1 MRFPT
6 FLLLAAGLLLTACK
20 PSAPAAGSAGGAGVD
35 AAPAAT
41 TPAEAKPVDTPS
53 VAAAQAKPAIDAA
66 FAKDMPYATLRK
78 QLLDAGWLPLRDP
91 ACWENAG
98 GGSSV
103 CGDLPEVESC
113 SGDGYCNM
121 AFANA
126 ADGARIDVT
135 TYGPYD
141 RWNKPGEEASVAVQ
155 SWKVSTVAT
164 ATAAAACPSGDFE
177 AFLQDFAADE
187 KIERAFTS
195 PLVKVAEL
203 GGGEDGDD
211 TVLVYEAGAKYDG
224 FNLVYADRAFH
235 FVDSEGTK
243 DRAALPL
250 KIESEGD
257 DVRNVR
263 YQYGMSEGNS
273 YRFERKDGCWYLTQ
287 DPEPPSP

>member
-1 MRFPT
+1 MRYPVIT
-6 FLLLAAGLLLTACK
+6 LLIAGLLTACE
-20 PSAPAAGSAGGAGVD
+20 PSAPVAATAGAASAEPAPAT
-35 AAPAAT
+35 AAPVAAETAPVAAT
-41 TPAEAKPVDTPS
+41 
-53 VAAAQAKPAIDAA
+53 PAIDAA
-66 FAKDMPYATLRK
+66 FAKDMPYATLRR

-98 GGSSV
+98 GDASV
-103 CGDLPEVESC
+103 CGELPEVESC

-126 ADGARIDVT
+126 AEGKRIDVS
-135 TYGPYD
+135 TYGPYE
-141 RWNKPGEEASVAVQ
+141 RWNKSGEEAAVAVR
-155 SWKVSTVAT
+155 SWKISPLEAVAV
-164 ATAAAACPSGDFE
+164 ASAPACPSGDFE

-211 TVLVYEAGAKYDG
+211 TVLVYEPGAKYDG
-224 FNLVYADRAFH
+224 FNVTYADKSFH
-235 FVDSEGTK
+235 YVDSEGVK
-243 DRAALPL
+243 DASALTL
-250 KIESEGD
+250 KIESQGEN
-257 DVRNVR
+257 VRNVR
-263 YQYGMSEGNS
+263 YLYGMSEGNS

>member
-1 MRFPT
+1 MRYRNT
-6 FLLLAAGLLLTACK
+6 FLLMAGLLLAACK
-20 PSAPAAGSAGGAGVD
+20 PTPASGETPSGAPAEQVATTTVPAVAE
-35 AAPAAT
+35 PAAT
-41 TPAEAKPVDTPS
+41 SAPNMPDATPS
-53 VAAAQAKPAIDAA
+53 VLAGLTKG
-66 FAKDMPYATLRK
+66 MPYADLRK
-78 QLLDAGWLPLRDP
+78 RLLAAGWLPLRDP

-103 CGDLPEVESC
+103 CGELPEVESC

-126 ADGARIDVT
+126 ADGKRIDVT
-135 TYGPYD
+135 SYGPYE
-141 RWNKPGEEASVAVQ
+141 RWNTPGQEASVAVE
-155 SWKVSTVAT
+155 SWNVSSMTV
-164 ATAAAACPSGDFE
+164 AAAAQTCPSGDFE

-187 KIERAFTS
+187 RIERAFTS

-211 TVLVYEAGAKYDG
+211 TVLVYESGAKYDG
-224 FNLVYADRAFH
+224 FNVTYADKAFH
-235 FVDSEGTK
+235 FVDSEGVK
-243 DRAALPL
+243 DASALTL
-250 KIESEGD
+250 KIDAQGEN
-257 DVRNVR
+257 VRTVR

>member
-6 FLLLAAGLLLTACK
+6 FLLLAAGLLLTACE
-20 PSAPAAGSAGGAGVD
+20 PSAPAAGSAGGNGD
-35 AAPAAT
+35 AAAAAAT
-41 TPAEAKPVDTPS
+41 PPVETKPVETAPI
-53 VAAAQAKPAIDAA
+53 AASPAKPAIDAA

-78 QLLDAGWLPLRDP
+78 HLLGAGWLPLRDP

-135 TYGPYD
+135 TFGPYD
-141 RWNKPGEEASVAVQ
+141 RWNKPGEEASVAVH
-155 SWKVSTVAT
+155 SWKVSTIAS
-164 ATAAAACPSGDFE
+164 AAASPACPSGDFE

-187 KIERAFTS
+187 TLERAFTS

-211 TVLVYEAGAKYDG
+211 TVLVYRAGANYDG
-224 FNLVYADRAFH
+224 FNVAYADKAFH
-235 FVDSEGTK
+235 FVDGEGAK
-243 DRAALPL
+243 DRAPLPL
-250 KIESEGD
+250 KIESQGD

-273 YRFERKDGCWYLTQ
+273 YRFERKNGCWYLTQ